1 MYTNNEV
8 YQYKPIHIRTY
19 IRISYYCS
27 HTVGRMITFS
37 HIFQIPFLFKM
48 ITMVCEYAAVPYI
61 FSEGSS
67 RNQVA
72 PTTSF
77 PPPPVTWNAKDTLRR
92 SSTSSTTELIKQNEA
107 VDQPTTLGT
116 GDGGD
121 PPPENNIEMTEQTHD
136 TETPTQLQKEETK
149 F

>member
-1 MYTNNEV
+1 
-8 YQYKPIHIRTY
+8 
-19 IRISYYCS
+19 
-27 HTVGRMITFS
+27 
-37 HIFQIPFLFKM
+37 M

-72 PTTSF
+72 PTATF

-92 SSTSSTTELIKQNEA
+92 SSTSSTTDLIKHNETM
-107 VDQPTTLGT
+107 DQPTSLGT
-116 GDGGD
+116 GDGDD
-121 PPPENNIEMTEQTHD
+121 PPQENNIEMTKQEQD

-149 F
+149 C